1 MPPSATHHTLTYS
14 DLSSLLKSLY
24 SLQRHGIKLGLE
36 HTYRLLESIGNPH
49 DGLVFIHVAGTNGKG
64 STCAMISSMLRAL
77 GKKVGLYTSPHLLHF
92 NERIRVDGFPISDQE
107 IIMFMNKAEDDIM
120 QIESTFFETT
130 TAMALDHFK
139 NNEVDVAVI
148 ETGLGGSLDSTNV
161 INPVLSVITPVSLD
175 HRDILGEDIVKIA
188 TEKAGIIKPG
198 VPLILAEQEK
208 KVERL
213 FQKKADQVNSEIQI
227 VKSSMVLDI
236 DFDQNGCHFSFE
248 SDLYHLPLIGTHQA
262 YNAAMAVKSVQ
273 KYDSTIK
280 TAELQTGL
288 KTVQWPGRL
297 EKVDNFIY
305 YDVAH
310 NQAGISSVIKTI
322 KRLYPNR
329 PLIGLFCLKND
340 KEFVLIAKSF
350 QDSMNTVYVTTD
362 KNGLLIDS
370 YRLWESLKN
379 IGCKSEPV
387 DTVSVGIARMKLK
400 INQGGIGLIF
410 GSHYIAEEVYKEFEI
425 SFDTG
430 QI

>member
-49 DGLVFIHVAGTNGKG
+49 DGLVLIHVAGTNGKG

-227 VKSSMVLDI
+227 VKNSMVLDI

-430 QI
+430 KI

>member
-64 STCAMISSMLRAL
+64 STCAMISSMLQAF

-227 VKSSMVLDI
+227 VKNSMVLDI

-387 DTVSVGIARMKLK
+387 DTVSAGIARMKLK

-430 QI
+430 KI

>member
-49 DGLVFIHVAGTNGKG
+49 DGLVLIHVAGTNGKG
-64 STCAMISSMLRAL
+64 STCAMISSMLRAF

-227 VKSSMVLDI
+227 VKNSMVLDI

-387 DTVSVGIARMKLK
+387 DTVSAGIARMKLK

-430 QI
+430 KI

>member
-175 HRDILGEDIVKIA
+175 HREILGEDIVKIA

-227 VKSSMVLDI
+227 VKNSMVLDI

-387 DTVSVGIARMKLK
+387 DTVSAGIARMKLK

>member
-1 MPPSATHHTLTYS
+1 M
-14 DLSSLLKSLY
+14 
-24 SLQRHGIKLGLE
+24 LQ
-36 HTYRLLESIGNPH
+36 
-49 DGLVFIHVAGTNGKG
+49 
-64 STCAMISSMLRAL
+64 AL

-227 VKSSMVLDI
+227 VKNSMVLDI

-340 KEFVLIAKSF
+340 KELVLIAKSF

-387 DTVSVGIARMKLK
+387 DTVSAGIARMKLK

>member
-227 VKSSMVLDI
+227 VKNSMVLDI
-236 DFDQNGCHFSFE
+236 DFDQNGCRFSFE

-387 DTVSVGIARMKLK
+387 DTVSAGIARMKLK
-400 INQGGIGLIF
+400 INQGGTGLIF

>member
-227 VKSSMVLDI
+227 VKNSMVLDI

-280 TAELQTGL
+280 TTELQTGL

-387 DTVSVGIARMKLK
+387 DTVSAGIARMKLK

>member
-64 STCAMISSMLRAL
+64 STCALISSMLRAL

-92 NERIRVDGFPISDQE
+92 NERIRVDGSPIRDQE
-107 IIMFMNKAEDDIM
+107 IMIFMNKAENDIM
-120 QIESTFFETT
+120 KIESTFFETT

-208 KVERL
+208 KLERL
-213 FQKKADQVNSEIQI
+213 FQKNADQVNSEIQI
-227 VKSSMVLDI
+227 VKNSMVLDI

-280 TAELQTGL
+280 TTELQTGL
-288 KTVQWPGRL
+288 KTVQWPGRR

>member
-36 HTYRLLESIGNPH
+36 HTYRLLESIGDPH

-227 VKSSMVLDI
+227 VKNSMVLDI

-387 DTVSVGIARMKLK
+387 DTVSAGIARMKLK

-430 QI
+430 KI

>member
-64 STCAMISSMLRAL
+64 STCAMISSMLQAL

-161 INPVLSVITPVSLD
+161 INPVLSVITPISLD

-227 VKSSMVLDI
+227 VKNSMVLDI

-387 DTVSVGIARMKLK
+387 DTVSAGIARMKLK

>member
-208 KVERL
+208 GIERL
-213 FQKKADQVNSEIQI
+213 FQRKADQVNSEIQI
-227 VKSSMVLDI
+227 VKNSMVLDI

-297 EKVDNFIY
+297 EKVGNFIY

-387 DTVSVGIARMKLK
+387 DTVSAGIARMKLK

>member
-49 DGLVFIHVAGTNGKG
+49 DGLVLIHVAGTNGKG

-227 VKSSMVLDI
+227 VKNSMVLDI

-387 DTVSVGIARMKLK
+387 DTVSAGIARMKLK

-430 QI
+430 KI

>member
-227 VKSSMVLDI
+227 VKNSMVLDI

-362 KNGLLIDS
+362 QNGLLIDS

>member
-49 DGLVFIHVAGTNGKG
+49 DGLVLIHVAGTNGKG

-430 QI
+430 KI

>member
-161 INPVLSVITPVSLD
+161 INPVLSVITPISLD

-227 VKSSMVLDI
+227 VKNSMVLDI

-387 DTVSVGIARMKLK
+387 DTVSAGIARMKLK

>member
-36 HTYRLLESIGNPH
+36 HTYRLLESIENPH

-64 STCAMISSMLRAL
+64 STCAMISSMLQAL

-227 VKSSMVLDI
+227 VKNSMVLDI

>member
-49 DGLVFIHVAGTNGKG
+49 DGLVLIHVAGTNGKG

>member
-49 DGLVFIHVAGTNGKG
+49 DGLVLIHVAGTNGKG

-362 KNGLLIDS
+362 KNGLLIES
-370 YRLWESLKN
+370 YRLWESLNN

-387 DTVSVGIARMKLK
+387 DTVSAGIARMKLK

-430 QI
+430 KI

>member
-1 MPPSATHHTLTYS
+1 MPPSATHHTLTFS

-24 SLQRHGIKLGLE
+24 RLQRHGIKLGLE

-64 STCAMISSMLRAL
+64 STCAMIYSILRAS

-92 NERIRVDGFPISDQE
+92 NERIRVDGSPISDQE
-107 IIMFMNKAEDDIM
+107 IIMFMNKAENDIM

-139 NNEVDVAVI
+139 NSEVDVAVI

-161 INPVLSVITPVSLD
+161 INPDLSVITPVSLD
-175 HRDILGEDIVKIA
+175 HKDILGEDIVKIA

-208 KVERL
+208 GVERL
-213 FQKKADQVNSEIQI
+213 FQKKADQVNSEIQM
-227 VKSSMVLDI
+227 VKNSMVLEI

-248 SDLYHLPLIGTHQA
+248 GDLYHLPLIGTHQA
-262 YNAAMAVKSVQ
+262 YNAAVAVKSIQ
-273 KYDSTIK
+273 RYDSTIK
-280 TAELQTGL
+280 TAELQTGI

-297 EKVDNFIY
+297 EKVGNFIY

-310 NQAGISSVIKTI
+310 NQAGISSVIKAI
-322 KRLYPNR
+322 KILYPNR

-340 KEFVLIAKSF
+340 KEFALIVESF

-379 IGCKSEPV
+379 AGCKSEPV
-387 DTVSVGIARMKLK
+387 DTVSAGITRMKLK
-400 INQGGIGLIF
+400 INRGGIGLIF

-430 QI
+430 KI

>member
-92 NERIRVDGFPISDQE
+92 NERIRVDGSPISDQE

-175 HRDILGEDIVKIA
+175 HKDILGEDIVKIA

-208 KVERL
+208 GVERL

-227 VKSSMVLDI
+227 VKNSMVLDI

-280 TAELQTGL
+280 TTELQTGL

-362 KNGLLIDS
+362 KNGLLIDP

-379 IGCKSEPV
+379 KGCKSEPV
-387 DTVSVGIARMKLK
+387 DTVSTGIARMKLK

>member
-387 DTVSVGIARMKLK
+387 DTVSAGIARMKLK

>member
-64 STCAMISSMLRAL
+64 STCAMISSMLQAL

-227 VKSSMVLDI
+227 VKNSMVLDI

-387 DTVSVGIARMKLK
+387 DTVSAGIARMKLK

>member
-227 VKSSMVLDI
+227 VKNSMVLDI

-350 QDSMNTVYVTTD
+350 QDSMNAVYVTTD

-370 YRLWESLKN
+370 YQLWESLKN

>member
-36 HTYRLLESIGNPH
+36 HTYRLLESIGDPH

-227 VKSSMVLDI
+227 VKNSMVLDI

-387 DTVSVGIARMKLK
+387 DTVSAGIARMKLK

>member
-64 STCAMISSMLRAL
+64 STCAMISSMLQAL

-227 VKSSMVLDI
+227 VKNSMVLDI

-340 KEFVLIAKSF
+340 KELVLIAKSF

-387 DTVSVGIARMKLK
+387 DTVSAGIARMKLK

>member
-280 TAELQTGL
+280 TTELQTGL

>member
-227 VKSSMVLDI
+227 VKNSMVLDI

-387 DTVSVGIARMKLK
+387 DTVSAGVARMKLK

>member
-49 DGLVFIHVAGTNGKG
+49 DGLVLIHVAGTNGKG

-208 KVERL
+208 KVEKL

-280 TAELQTGL
+280 TTELQTGL

>member
-49 DGLVFIHVAGTNGKG
+49 DGLVLIHVAGTNGKG

-387 DTVSVGIARMKLK
+387 DTVSAGIARMKLK

>member
-175 HRDILGEDIVKIA
+175 HREILGEDIVKIA

-227 VKSSMVLDI
+227 VKNSMVLDI

>member
-49 DGLVFIHVAGTNGKG
+49 DGLVLIHVAGTNGKG

-227 VKSSMVLDI
+227 VKNSMVLDI

>member
-24 SLQRHGIKLGLE
+24 RLQRHGIKLGLE

-227 VKSSMVLDI
+227 VKNSMVLDI

-248 SDLYHLPLIGTHQA
+248 SDLYHLPLIGNHQA

-280 TAELQTGL
+280 TTELQTGL

>member
-362 KNGLLIDS
+362 QNGLLIDS

>member
-64 STCAMISSMLRAL
+64 STCAMISSMLQAL

-227 VKSSMVLDI
+227 VKNSMVLDI

-280 TAELQTGL
+280 TTELQTGL

-387 DTVSVGIARMKLK
+387 DTVSAGIARMKLK

>member
-227 VKSSMVLDI
+227 VKNSMVLDI

-387 DTVSVGIARMKLK
+387 DTVSAGIARMKLK
-400 INQGGIGLIF
+400 INQGGTGLIF

>member
-49 DGLVFIHVAGTNGKG
+49 DGLVLIHVAGTNGKG

-387 DTVSVGIARMKLK
+387 DTVSAGIARMKLK

-430 QI
+430 KI

>member
-36 HTYRLLESIGNPH
+36 HTYRLLESIGDPH

-64 STCAMISSMLRAL
+64 STCAMISSMLQAL

-227 VKSSMVLDI
+227 VKNSMVLDI